1 MITATARGFSV
12 IELVITLAIIG
23 ILAAIALPAWN
34 KILTSFRL
42 SSSARLI
49 QSELQS
55 LKIRSAAESASFRFV
70 YGAAATNCEI
80 QRDGKTLAIKPLA
93 DGVFIAKAGAVTFS
107 PRGTANGNRV
117 RLMSRNGSCQQVV
130 VSQTGRMRTCKA
142 ACGHDC

>member
-1 MITATARGFSV
+1 LITATGRGFSV

-34 KILTSFRL
+34 KILTSFHL

-55 LKIRSAAESASFRFV
+55 LKIRSAAESASFRLV
-70 YGAAATNCEI
+70 YGAAAKNFEI

-93 DGVFIAKAGAVTFS
+93 DGVSIAKAGVVTFS

-117 RLMSRNGSCQQVV
+117 RLMSRDGSCQQVV

-142 ACGHDC
+142 ACGDDC

>member
-1 MITATARGFSV
+1 LVTAARRGFSL
-12 IELVITLAIIG
+12 IELIIVLAITG
-23 ILAAIALPAWN
+23 ILASIALPAWN
-34 KILTSFRL
+34 NILTSFRL

-55 LKIRSAAESASFRFV
+55 LKIRSAVENASFRFA
-70 YGAAATNCEI
+70 YAAGATNFEI

-93 DGVFIAKAGAVTFS
+93 EGVSITKDGVVTFS

-117 RLMSRNGSCQQVV
+117 RLRSRDGSCQQVV

-142 ACGHDC
+142 ACRLEC

>member
-1 MITATARGFSV
+1 MITATGRGFSV
-12 IELVITLAIIG
+12 IELVITLAILG
-23 ILAAIALPAWN
+23 ITAAIALPAWN

-70 YGAAATNCEI
+70 YGAAATNFEI

-93 DGVFIAKAGAVTFS
+93 DGVSIAKAGVVTFS

-117 RLMSRNGSCQQVV
+117 RLMSRDGSCQQVV

>member
-1 MITATARGFSV
+1 MITATGRGFSV
-12 IELVITLAIIG
+12 MELVITLAILG

-34 KILTSFRL
+34 KNLTSFRL

-49 QSELQS
+49 QSELQN
-55 LKIRSAAESASFRFV
+55 LKIRSAAESASFRLL
-70 YGAAATNCEI
+70 YGAFANEFET

-93 DGVFIAKAGAVTFS
+93 EGISIAKAGVVTFS

-117 RLMSRNGSCQQVV
+117 RLMGRDGSCQQIV

-142 ACGHDC
+142 ACLHEC

>member
-1 MITATARGFSV
+1 MITVTGRGFSV

-55 LKIRSAAESASFRFV
+55 LKIRSAAESVSFRLL
-70 YGAAATNCEI
+70 YGASANNFEI
-80 QRDGKTLAIKPLA
+80 QRHGKTLAIKPLA
-93 DGVFIAKAGAVTFS
+93 EGVSIAKAGVVTFS

-117 RLMSRNGSCQQVV
+117 RLMSRDGSCQQVV